1 MMPASVKARELAGM
15 ERTIYGFVFRHSL
28 PQQLVLLALTAASFP
43 VLYASLELPKQIIND
58 AIGGEGFPRSLF
70 GVELGQ
76 IDYLMVLSLA
86 FLGLVLLN
94 GAFKFAINSGKGRL
108 GERLLRRLR
117 YDLYSRLL
125 RFPLPVF
132 KRMGQ
137 GEIIPMVTQEVE
149 PLGGFMGDALAQP
162 VYQLGILVTIGA
174 FMLIQEPILGLA
186 ALALYPFQMYAI
198 PKLQRRVTALAKER
212 VQHVRRLSDRI
223 GESISTIEAVHAD
236 DGSNRLRA
244 DVSHRLGGIY
254 DIRYEIF
261 RRKFFIKF
269 LNNFLA
275 QLTPFFFYSIGGYL
289 IIEGR
294 LSFGAMVAVLA
305 AYKDMS
311 APWKELLAYYQQQ
324 ADARVKYDQVV
335 QQFEQPGMIEERL
348 QVEEPEALPTLGPG
362 SRLAFENAAYAE
374 DEISQPVRGAS
385 FSLSLDEHTA
395 LVGPSGGGK
404 EELGLLAARLAVVTG
419 GRAHLDG
426 AALAELPQAAF
437 GRQAAYVG
445 PSAPLFNASVRE
457 NLLFGLRRRPLRPA
471 PAAGPEEEA
480 RREAWRAEA
489 RRSGNSDADL
499 DADWVDYEAAGAAP
513 GGEMVRR
520 MVEVLAAVGLDAD
533 LYTLGLRGVL
543 DPDAHPGLAERVL
556 EARAALRS
564 RLDAPGAAAPIEP
577 FDADAYNVNA
587 TLAEN
592 LLFGA
597 PVGPAFAQE
606 NLAGHVF
613 VRSVL
618 ADAGLLERLEGIG
631 LQVAKIMVELF
642 ADIDPGHELVEQF
655 SFIDADDLPDFRSI
669 MARADRLGLEG
680 LEAQERRR
688 LLGLPFLLIPERH
701 RLGLIDDD
709 IRRDLLAARRLFRE
723 RLPEEDRASV
733 EFFDADRYTARASL
747 QDNILFGRI
756 RYGQAHGA
764 ARVSALLS
772 EVIDEVDIRDAV
784 MEAGLAFQV
793 GIGGGR
799 LTQTQ
804 RQKLAFARALLKRPA
819 FLVANMAT
827 AGIERAARDVLFAAA
842 RAEMAG
848 RGLLWVLEAP
858 ELAEGFA
865 RILVVEEGR
874 TVEDGTFEEL
884 RAAGGPFARLLQ
896 S

>member
-1 MMPASVKARELAGM
+1 M
-15 ERTIYGFVFRHSL
+15 EKTIYGFVFRHSL
-28 PQQLVLLALTAASFP
+28 PQQFILLALTAASFP

-58 AIGGEGFPRSLF
+58 AIGGTGFPRVLL
-70 GVELGQ
+70 GLELQQVE
-76 IDYLMVLSLA
+76 YLMVLSLA
-86 FLGLVLLN
+86 FLCLVLLN
-94 GAFKFAINSGKGRL
+94 GAFKFAINTAKGRL
-108 GERLLRRLR
+108 GERMLRRLR

-149 PLGGFMGDALAQP
+149 PLGGFMGDAIAQP
-162 VYQLGILVTIGA
+162 AYQLGILATIGA
-174 FMLIQEPILGLA
+174 FMLIQEPVLGLA

-198 PKLQRRVTALAKER
+198 PKLQRKVTALGKQR

-236 DGSNRLRA
+236 DGANRLRA
-244 DVSHRLGGIY
+244 DVAYRLGSIY

-275 QLTPFFFYSIGGYL
+275 QLTPFFFYSLGGYM
-289 IIEGR
+289 IIEGD

-324 ADARVKYDQVV
+324 ADARIKYDQVA
-335 QQFEQPGMIEERL
+335 QQFDPAGLIEERL
-348 QVEEPEALPTLGPG
+348 QVEEAEALPALGPG

-374 DEISQPVRGAS
+374 DDISQPVRGATFS
-385 FSLSLDEHTA
+385 FGLDEHVA
-395 LVGPSGGGK
+395 VVGPSGGGK

-426 AALAELPQAAF
+426 AALADLPQAVF

-445 PSAPLFNASVRE
+445 PNAVLFNASVRE
-457 NLLFGLRRRPLRPA
+457 NLLFGLRHRPLRPA
-471 PAAGPEEEA
+471 NLGPEEAA
-480 RREAWRAEA
+480 RRDTRLAEA
-489 RRSGNSDADL
+489 RRAGNSGEDIG
-499 DADWVDYEAAGAAP
+499 ADWVDYDAAGAAP
-513 GGEMVRR
+513 GEEMSRR
-520 MVEVLAAVGLDAD
+520 MVSVLAAVGLDED
-533 LYTLGLRGVL
+533 LYLLGLRGVA
-543 DPDAHPGLAERVL
+543 DPEARAGLAAQVL
-556 EARAALRS
+556 EARTALRARLADPDVAALV
-564 RLDAPGAAAPIEP
+564 EP

-597 PVGPAFAQE
+597 PIGPAFATD
-606 NLAGHVF
+606 NLAGHAF

-618 ADAGLLERLEGIG
+618 ADAGLLDRLEAIG

-642 ADIDPGHELVEQF
+642 ADIDPGHELFQQF
-655 SFIDADDLPDFRSI
+655 SFIDADDLPDFRAI
-669 MARADRLGLEG
+669 AARADRLGLEG
-680 LEAQERRR
+680 LDGEERRR
-688 LLGLPFLLIPERH
+688 LLGLPFRLIPERH

-723 RLPEEDRASV
+723 RLPAEDRGSV

-747 QDNILFGRI
+747 QDNILFGRV

-764 ARVSALLS
+764 AKAGALLAD
-772 EVIDEVDIRDAV
+772 VIDEVGIRPAV
-784 MEAGLAFQV
+784 MEAGLDFEV
-793 GIGGGR
+793 GIGGSR

-804 RQKLAFARALLKRPA
+804 RQRVVFARALLKRPA
-819 FLVANMAT
+819 LLVANMAT
-827 AGIERAARDVLFAAA
+827 AGIERAAREVLFIAAFA
-842 RAEMAG
+842 AMEG
-848 RGLLWVLEAP
+848 RSILWVLESP
-858 ELAEGFA
+858 ELAESFP
-865 RILVVEEGR
+865 RTLVVEDGR
-874 TVEDGTFEEL
+874 VVEDGAFEAL
-884 RAAGGPFARLLQ
+884 SAAGGPFARLMQ

>member
-1 MMPASVKARELAGM
+1 M
-15 ERTIYGFVFRHSL
+15 EKTIYGFVFRHSL
-28 PQQLVLLALTAASFP
+28 AQQLFLLALTVASFP
-43 VLYASLELPKQIIND
+43 VLYVSLELPKQIIND
-58 AIGGEGFPRSLF
+58 AISGSGFPRSLL
-70 GVELGQ
+70 GLELGQ
-76 IDYLMVLSLA
+76 IEYLMVLSFA

-94 GAFKFAINSGKGRL
+94 GAFKFAINTGKGRL

-132 KRMGQ
+132 KRTGQ

-244 DVSHRLGGIY
+244 DIANRLGGIY
-254 DIRYEIF
+254 DIRFEIF

-324 ADARVKYDQVV
+324 ADARIKYDQVV
-335 QQFEQPGMIEERL
+335 QQFDPPGMIDEAL
-348 QVEEPEALPTLGPG
+348 QVEEADALPEIGPD

-374 DEISQPVRGAS
+374 DEISQPVRSATL
-385 FSLSLDEHTA
+385 SLGLDEHVA
-395 LVGPSGGGK
+395 IVGPSGGGK

-426 AALAELPQAAF
+426 AALAELPQAVF
-437 GRQAAYVG
+437 GRRAAYVG
-445 PSAPLFNASVRE
+445 PNASLFNASVRE
-457 NLLFGLRRRPLRPA
+457 NLLFGLRHRPLRPA
-471 PAAGPEEEA
+471 EAGPEEAA
-480 RREAWRAEA
+480 RREARAAEA
-489 RRSGNSDADL
+489 RRSGNSEADIG
-499 DADWVDYEAAGAAP
+499 ADWVDYEAAGAAP
-513 GGEMVRR
+513 GEEMVRR
-520 MVEVLAAVGLDAD
+520 MVEVLTAVGLDDD

-543 DPDAHPGLAERVL
+543 DGDAHAGLAERVL
-556 EARAALRS
+556 EARKALRS
-564 RLDAPGAAAPIEP
+564 RLDAADAAAPLEP
-577 FDADAYNVNA
+577 FDTHAYNVNA

-597 PVGPAFAQE
+597 PIGPAFQVE
-606 NLAGHVF
+606 NLAGHPF

-618 ADAGLLERLEGIG
+618 EEAGLLDRLEGIG

-642 ADIDPGHELVEQF
+642 ADIDPGHELFQQF
-655 SFIDADDLPDFRSI
+655 SFIDADDLPDFRAI
-669 MARADRLGLEG
+669 AARADRLGLEG
-680 LEAQERRR
+680 LEAEERER

-701 RLGLIDDD
+701 RLGLIDDA
-709 IRRDLLAARRLFRE
+709 IRADLLAARRLFRE
-723 RLPEEDRASV
+723 RLPEADRASV

-756 RYGQAHGA
+756 RHGQAHGA
-764 ARVSALLS
+764 ARVSALLG
-772 EVIDEVDIRDAV
+772 EVVDEVGIRDAV

-793 GIGGGR
+793 GIGGSR

-819 FLVANMAT
+819 LLVVNMAT
-827 AGIERAARDVLFAAA
+827 AGVERVAREMLFLAARTAM
-842 RAEMAG
+842 EG
-848 RGLLWVLEAP
+848 RGIVWVLEAP
-858 ELAEGFA
+858 ELAESFP
-865 RILVVEEGR
+865 RIVAVEEGR
-874 TVEDGTFEEL
+874 TVEDGTYEAL
-884 RAAGGPFARLLQ
+884 REAGGPFARLLRQ
-896 S
+896 

>member
-1 MMPASVKARELAGM
+1 M
-15 ERTIYGFVFRHSL
+15 EKTIYGFVFRHSL
-28 PQQLVLLALTAASFP
+28 PQQFILLALTAASFP

-58 AIGGEGFPRSLF
+58 AIGGTGFPRVLL
-70 GVELGQ
+70 GLELQQVE
-76 IDYLMVLSLA
+76 YLMVLSVA
-86 FLGLVLLN
+86 FLCLVLLN
-94 GAFKFAINSGKGRL
+94 GAFKFAINTAKGRL

-149 PLGGFMGDALAQP
+149 PLGGFMGDAIAQP
-162 VYQLGILVTIGA
+162 AYQLGILATIGA
-174 FMLIQEPILGLA
+174 FMLIQEPVLGLA

-198 PKLQRRVTALAKER
+198 PKLQRKVTALGKQR

-236 DGSNRLRA
+236 DGANRLRA
-244 DVSHRLGGIY
+244 DVAYRLGSIY

-275 QLTPFFFYSIGGYL
+275 QLTPFFFYALGGYM
-289 IIEGR
+289 IIEGD

-324 ADARVKYDQVV
+324 ADARIKYDQVA
-335 QQFEQPGMIEERL
+335 QQFDPAGLIEERL
-348 QVEEPEALPTLGPG
+348 QVEEAETLPALGPG

-374 DEISQPVRGAS
+374 DDISQPVRGATFS
-385 FSLSLDEHTA
+385 FGLDEHVA
-395 LVGPSGGGK
+395 VVGPSGGGK

-426 AALAELPQAAF
+426 AALADLPQAVF

-445 PSAPLFNASVRE
+445 PNAVLFNGSVRE
-457 NLLFGLRRRPLRPA
+457 NLLFGLRHRPLRPA
-471 PAAGPEEEA
+471 NLGPEEAA
-480 RREAWRAEA
+480 RRDARLAEA
-489 RRSGNSDADL
+489 RRAGNSGEDIG
-499 DADWVDYEAAGAAP
+499 ADWVDYDAAGAAP
-513 GGEMVRR
+513 GEEMSRR
-520 MVEVLAAVGLDAD
+520 MVSVLAAVGLDED
-533 LYTLGLRGVL
+533 LYLLGLRGVA
-543 DPDAHPGLAERVL
+543 DPEARAGLAAQVL
-556 EARAALRS
+556 EARTALRARLADPDVAALV
-564 RLDAPGAAAPIEP
+564 EP

-597 PVGPAFAQE
+597 PIGPAFAVG
-606 NLAGHVF
+606 NLAGHAF

-618 ADAGLLERLEGIG
+618 ADAGLLDRLEAIG

-642 ADIDPGHELVEQF
+642 ADIDPGHELFQQF
-655 SFIDADDLPDFRSI
+655 SFIDADDLPEFRTI
-669 MARADRLGLEG
+669 ATRADRLGLEG
-680 LEAQERRR
+680 LDAEERRR
-688 LLGLPFLLIPERH
+688 LLGLPFRLIPERH

-723 RLPEEDRASV
+723 RLPAEDRGSV

-747 QDNILFGRI
+747 QDNILFGRV

-764 ARVSALLS
+764 AKAGALLAD
-772 EVIDEVDIRDAV
+772 VIDEVGIRPAV
-784 MEAGLAFQV
+784 MEAGLDFEV
-793 GIGGGR
+793 GIGGSR
-799 LTQTQ
+799 LTSTQ
-804 RQKLAFARALLKRPA
+804 RQRVVFARALLKRPA
-819 FLVANMAT
+819 LLVANMAT
-827 AGIERAARDVLFAAA
+827 AGIERAAREVLFIAAFA
-842 RAEMAG
+842 AMEG
-848 RGLLWVLEAP
+848 RSILWVLESP
-858 ELAEGFA
+858 ELAETFP
-865 RILVVEEGR
+865 RTLVVEDGR
-874 TVEDGTFEEL
+874 VVEDGAFEAL
-884 RAAGGPFARLLQ
+884 SAAGGPFARLMQ
-896 S
+896 A

>member
-1 MMPASVKARELAGM
+1 M
-15 ERTIYGFVFRHSL
+15 EKTIYGFVFRHSL
-28 PQQLVLLALTAASFP
+28 PQQFILLALTAASFP

-58 AIGGEGFPRSLF
+58 AIGGTGFPRVLL
-70 GVELGQ
+70 GLELQQVE
-76 IDYLMVLSLA
+76 YLMVLSVA
-86 FLGLVLLN
+86 FLCLVLLN
-94 GAFKFAINSGKGRL
+94 GAFKFAINTAKGRL

-149 PLGGFMGDALAQP
+149 PLGGFMGDAIAQP
-162 VYQLGILVTIGA
+162 AYQLGILATIGA
-174 FMLIQEPILGLA
+174 FMLIQEPVLGLA

-198 PKLQRRVTALAKER
+198 PKLQRKVTALGKQR

-236 DGSNRLRA
+236 DGANRLRA
-244 DVSHRLGGIY
+244 DVAYRLGSIY

-275 QLTPFFFYSIGGYL
+275 QLTPFFFYSLGGYM
-289 IIEGR
+289 IIEGD

-324 ADARVKYDQVV
+324 ADARIKYDQVA
-335 QQFEQPGMIEERL
+335 QQFDPPGLIEERL
-348 QVEEPEALPTLGPG
+348 QVEEAEALPALGPG

-374 DEISQPVRGAS
+374 DDISQPVRGATFS
-385 FSLSLDEHTA
+385 FGLDEHVA
-395 LVGPSGGGK
+395 VVGPSGGGK

-426 AALAELPQAAF
+426 AALADLPQAVF

-445 PSAPLFNASVRE
+445 PNAVLFNGSVRE
-457 NLLFGLRRRPLRPA
+457 NLLFGLRHRPLRPA
-471 PAAGPEEEA
+471 NLGPEEAA
-480 RREAWRAEA
+480 RRDARLAEA
-489 RRSGNSDADL
+489 RRAGNSGEDIG
-499 DADWVDYEAAGAAP
+499 ADWVDYDAAGAAP
-513 GGEMVRR
+513 GEEMSRR
-520 MVEVLAAVGLDAD
+520 MVSVLAAVGLDED
-533 LYTLGLRGVL
+533 LYLLGLRGVA
-543 DPDAHPGLAERVL
+543 DPEARAGLAAQVL
-556 EARAALRS
+556 EARTALRARLADPDVAALV
-564 RLDAPGAAAPIEP
+564 EP

-597 PVGPAFAQE
+597 PIGPAFAVG
-606 NLAGHVF
+606 NLAGHAF

-618 ADAGLLERLEGIG
+618 EEAGLLDRLEAIG

-642 ADIDPGHELVEQF
+642 ADIDPGHELFQQF
-655 SFIDADDLPDFRSI
+655 SFIDADDLPEFRTI
-669 MARADRLGLEG
+669 AARADRLGLEG
-680 LEAQERRR
+680 LDAEERRR
-688 LLGLPFLLIPERH
+688 LLGLPFRLIPERH

-723 RLPEEDRASV
+723 RLPAEDRGSV

-747 QDNILFGRI
+747 QDNILFGRV

-764 ARVSALLS
+764 AKAGALLAD
-772 EVIDEVDIRDAV
+772 VIDEVGIRPAV
-784 MEAGLAFQV
+784 MEAGLDFEV
-793 GIGGGR
+793 GIGGSR
-799 LTQTQ
+799 LTSTQ
-804 RQKLAFARALLKRPA
+804 RQRVVFARALLKRPA
-819 FLVANMAT
+819 LLVANMAT
-827 AGIERAARDVLFAAA
+827 AGIERAAREVLFIAAFA
-842 RAEMAG
+842 AMEG
-848 RGLLWVLEAP
+848 RSILWVLESP
-858 ELAEGFA
+858 ELAETFP
-865 RILVVEEGR
+865 RTLVVEDGR
-874 TVEDGTFEEL
+874 VVEDGAFEAL
-884 RAAGGPFARLLQ
+884 SAAGGPFARLMQ

>member
-1 MMPASVKARELAGM
+1 M
-15 ERTIYGFVFRHSL
+15 EKTIYGFVFRHSL
-28 PQQLVLLALTAASFP
+28 PQQFILLALTAASFP

-58 AIGGEGFPRSLF
+58 AIGGTGFPRILL
-70 GVELGQ
+70 GLELQQVE
-76 IDYLMVLSLA
+76 YLMVLSVA

-94 GAFKFAINSGKGRL
+94 GAFKFAINTAKGRL

-132 KRMGQ
+132 KRVGQ

-149 PLGGFMGDALAQP
+149 PLGGFMGDAIAQP
-162 VYQLGILVTIGA
+162 AYQLGILATIGA
-174 FMLIQEPILGLA
+174 FMLIQEPVLGLA

-198 PKLQRRVTALAKER
+198 PKLQRKVTALGKQR

-236 DGSNRLRA
+236 DGANRLRA
-244 DVSHRLGGIY
+244 DVADRLGAIY

-275 QLTPFFFYSIGGYL
+275 QLTPFFFYSLGGYM
-289 IIEGR
+289 IIEGD

-324 ADARVKYDQVV
+324 ADARIKYDQVA
-335 QQFEQPGMIEERL
+335 QQFDPAGLIEERL
-348 QVEEPEALPTLGPG
+348 QVEEAETLPALGPG

-374 DEISQPVRGAS
+374 DDISQPVRGATFS
-385 FSLSLDEHTA
+385 FGLDEHVA
-395 LVGPSGGGK
+395 VVGPSGGGK
-404 EELGLLAARLAVVTG
+404 EELGLLTARLAVVTG

-426 AALAELPQAAF
+426 TALADLPQAVF

-445 PSAPLFNASVRE
+445 PNAVLFNGSVRE
-457 NLLFGLRRRPLRPA
+457 NLLFGLRHRPLRPA
-471 PAAGPEEEA
+471 NLEPEEAA
-480 RREAWRAEA
+480 RRDARLAEA
-489 RRSGNSDADL
+489 RRAGNSGEDIG
-499 DADWVDYEAAGAAP
+499 ADWVDYDAAGAAP
-513 GGEMVRR
+513 GEEMSRR
-520 MVEVLAAVGLDAD
+520 MVSVLAAVGLDED
-533 LYTLGLRGVL
+533 LYLLGLRGVA
-543 DPDAHPGLAERVL
+543 DPEARAGLAAQVL
-556 EARAALRS
+556 EARTALRARLADPDVAALV
-564 RLDAPGAAAPIEP
+564 EP

-597 PVGPAFAQE
+597 PIGPAFAVG
-606 NLAGHVF
+606 NLAGHAF

-618 ADAGLLERLEGIG
+618 EEAGLLDRLEAIG

-642 ADIDPGHELVEQF
+642 ADIDPGHELFQQF
-655 SFIDADDLPDFRSI
+655 SFIDADDLPEFRTI
-669 MARADRLGLEG
+669 ATRADRLGLEG
-680 LEAQERRR
+680 LDAEERRR
-688 LLGLPFLLIPERH
+688 LLGLPFRLIPERH

-709 IRRDLLAARRLFRE
+709 IRRDLLTARRLFRE
-723 RLPEEDRASV
+723 RLPEEDRGSV

-764 ARVSALLS
+764 AKAGALLAD
-772 EVIDEVDIRDAV
+772 VIDEVGIRPAV
-784 MEAGLAFQV
+784 MEAGLDFEV
-793 GIGGGR
+793 GIGGSR
-799 LTQTQ
+799 LTATQ
-804 RQKLAFARALLKRPA
+804 RQRVVFARALLKRPA
-819 FLVANMAT
+819 LLVANMAT
-827 AGIERAARDVLFAAA
+827 AGIERAAREVLFIAAFA
-842 RAEMAG
+842 AMEG
-848 RGLLWVLEAP
+848 RSILWVLESP
-858 ELAEGFA
+858 ELAETFP
-865 RILVVEEGR
+865 RTLVVEDGR
-874 TVEDGTFEEL
+874 VVEDGAFAAL
-884 RAAGGPFARLLQ
+884 SAAGGPFARLMQ

>member
-1 MMPASVKARELAGM
+1 MRNTVEAQGPAGM
-15 ERTIYGFVFRHSL
+15 EKTIYGFVFRHSL
-28 PQQLVLLALTAASFP
+28 PQQFILLALTVASFP
-43 VLYASLELPKQIIND
+43 VLYASLELPKRIIND
-58 AIGGEGFPRSLF
+58 AIGGEDFPRSLF
-70 GVELGQ
+70 GLELGQ
-76 IDYLMVLSLA
+76 IEYLMALSCA
-86 FLGLVLLN
+86 FLALVLLN
-94 GAFKFAINSGKGRL
+94 GAFKFVINTGKGRL

-117 YDLYSRLL
+117 YQLYSRLL

-162 VYQLGILVTIGA
+162 AYQLGILVTIGA
-174 FMLIQEPILGLA
+174 FMLVQEPVLGLA
-186 ALALYPFQMYAI
+186 ALALYPLQMYVI
-198 PKLQRRVTALAKER
+198 PKLQRKVTALGKQR
-212 VQHVRRLSDRI
+212 VQHVRRLSERI
-223 GESISTIEAVHAD
+223 GESISAMEAVHAD

-244 DVSHRLGGIY
+244 DIAQRLGGIY

-324 ADARVKYDQVV
+324 ADSRIKYDQVV
-335 QQFEQPGMIEERL
+335 RQFDPPGMIEERL
-348 QVEEPEALPTLGPG
+348 QVKEQEPLPALGPE
-362 SRLAFENAAYAE
+362 SRIAFENAAYAE
-374 DEISQPVRGAS
+374 DEISQPVRGAT
-385 FSLSLDEHTA
+385 FSLGLDEHVA
-395 LVGPSGGGK
+395 IVGPSGGGK
-404 EELGLLAARLAVVTG
+404 EELGLLAARLAVITS

-445 PSAPLFNASVRE
+445 PAASLFNASVRE
-457 NLLFGLRRRPLRPA
+457 NLLFGLRHRPLRPA
-471 PAAGPEEEA
+471 NAAPGEAA
-480 RREAWRAEA
+480 RREAWFAEA
-489 RRSGNSDADL
+489 RRTGNSDADL

-513 GGEMVRR
+513 GEEMARR
-520 MVEVLAAVGLDAD
+520 MAEVLAAVGLDDD
-533 LYTLGLRGVL
+533 LYALGLRGVV
-543 DPDAHPGLAERVL
+543 DPHAHPGLAERVL

-577 FDADAYNVNA
+577 FDVDAYNVNA

-597 PVGPAFAQE
+597 PIGAAFAVE
-606 NLAGHVF
+606 NLAGHAF

-618 ADAGLLERLEGIG
+618 AEAGLLERLEGIG
-631 LQVAKIMVELF
+631 LQAAKIMVELF
-642 ADIDPGHELVEQF
+642 ADIDPGHELVEQY
-655 SFIDADDLPDFRSI
+655 SFIDADDLPDFRAI
-669 MARADRLGLEG
+669 AARADRLGLEG
-680 LEAQERRR
+680 LEAEERKR

-709 IRRDLLAARRLFRE
+709 IRRDLLTARSLFRE
-723 RLPEEDRASV
+723 RLPEADRDAV

-756 RYGQAHGA
+756 RHGQAHGA
-764 ARVSALLS
+764 ARVNALLS
-772 EVIDEVDIRDAV
+772 EVIDEVGIRDAV
-784 MEAGLAFQV
+784 MEAGLAFGI
-793 GIGGGR
+793 GIGGSR

-804 RQKLAFARALLKRPA
+804 RQKLSFARALLKRPA
-819 FLVANMAT
+819 LLVVNMAT
-827 AGIERAARDVLFAAA
+827 GGVERAAREALFAAVQ
-842 RAEMAG
+842 REMAG
-848 RGLLWVLEAP
+848 RGILWVLESP

-865 RILVVEEGR
+865 RVLVA
-874 TVEDGTFEEL
+874 EDGRIAEDGPFEAL
-884 RAAGGPFARLLQ
+884 RDAGGPFARLLQ

>member
-1 MMPASVKARELAGM
+1 M
-15 ERTIYGFVFRHSL
+15 EKTIYGFVFRHSL

-43 VLYASLELPKQIIND
+43 VLYASLELPKRIIND
-58 AIGGEGFPRSLF
+58 AIGGDDFPRFVF
-70 GVELGQ
+70 GTELGQ
-76 IDYLMVLSLA
+76 IEYLMVLSCA
-86 FLGLVLLN
+86 FLALVLLN
-94 GAFKFAINSGKGRL
+94 GAFKFVINTGKGRL

-117 YDLYSRLL
+117 YQLYSRLL

-132 KRMGQ
+132 KRVGQ

-162 VYQLGILVTIGA
+162 AYQLGILVTIGS
-174 FMLIQEPILGLA
+174 FMLIQEPVLGLA
-186 ALALYPFQMYAI
+186 ALALYPFQMYVV
-198 PKLQRRVTALAKER
+198 PKLQRKVTALSKQR
-212 VQHVRRLSDRI
+212 VQHVRRLSERI
-223 GESISTIEAVHAD
+223 GESISAMEAVHAD

-244 DVSHRLGGIY
+244 DIANRLGGIY

-324 ADARVKYDQVV
+324 ADSRIKYEQVIR
-335 QQFEQPGMIEERL
+335 QFDPPGMIEERL
-348 QVEEPEALPTLGPG
+348 QAEEPEALPAFGPG

-374 DEISQPVRGAS
+374 DEISQPVRGAT
-385 FSLSLDEHTA
+385 FSLGLDEHVA
-395 LVGPSGGGK
+395 IVGPSGGGK

-426 AALAELPQAAF
+426 ASLAELPQAAF
-437 GRQAAYVG
+437 GRRAAYVG
-445 PSAPLFNASVRE
+445 PSASLFNASVRE
-457 NLLFGLRRRPLRPA
+457 NLLFGLRHRPLRPA
-471 PAAGPEEEA
+471 APGEDAS
-480 RREAWRAEA
+480 REAQRAEA
-489 RRSGNSDADL
+489 RRTGNSDADL

-513 GGEMVRR
+513 GAEMARR
-520 MVEVLAAVGLDAD
+520 MVEVLTAVGLDDD
-533 LYTLGLRGVL
+533 LYALGLRGVV

-597 PVGPAFAQE
+597 PIGPAFAVE
-606 NLAGHVF
+606 NLAGHAF

-631 LQVAKIMVELF
+631 LQAAKIMVELF
-642 ADIDPGHELVEQF
+642 ADIDPGHELFQQF
-655 SFIDADDLPDFRSI
+655 SFIDADDLPDFRAI
-669 MARADRLGLEG
+669 AARADRLGLEG
-680 LEAQERRR
+680 LEGEERKR

-701 RLGLIDDD
+701 RLGLIDDG
-709 IRRDLLAARRLFRE
+709 IRRDLLTARRLFRE
-723 RLPEEDRASV
+723 RLPEADRASV
-733 EFFDADRYTARASL
+733 EFFEADRYAARASL
-747 QDNILFGRI
+747 QDNILFGRL
-756 RYGQAHGA
+756 RHGQAHGA
-764 ARVSALLS
+764 ARVSALLG
-772 EVIDEVDIRDAV
+772 EVVDEVGLRDAV
-784 MEAGLAFQV
+784 MEAGLAFEV
-793 GIGGGR
+793 GIGGSR

-819 FLVANMAT
+819 LLVVNMAT
-827 AGIERAARDVLFAAA
+827 AGIERVARRMLFLAARTAM
-842 RAEMAG
+842 EG
-848 RGLLWVLEAP
+848 RGIVWVLEAP
-858 ELAEGFA
+858 ELAEGFS
-865 RILVVEEGR
+865 RTVVVEDGR
-874 TVEDGTFEEL
+874 TVEDGAWEEL
-884 RAAGGPFARLLQ
+884 KEAGGPLARLLRQ

>member
-1 MMPASVKARELAGM
+1 M
-15 ERTIYGFVFRHSL
+15 EKTIYGFVFRHSL
-28 PQQLVLLALTAASFP
+28 PQQLFLLALTAASFP
-43 VLYASLELPKQIIND
+43 VLYVSLELPKQIIND
-58 AIGGEGFPRSLF
+58 AIGGDGFPRTLF
-70 GVELGQ
+70 GLDLGQ
-76 IDYLMVLSLA
+76 IEYLMVLSVA
-86 FLGLVLLN
+86 FLCLVLMN
-94 GAFKFAINSGKGRL
+94 GAFKFAINTGKGRL

-162 VYQLGILVTIGA
+162 VYQLGYLVTIGA

-244 DVSHRLGGIY
+244 DIAERLGDIY
-254 DIRYEIF
+254 DIRFEIF

-324 ADARVKYDQVV
+324 ADARIKYDQVV
-335 QQFEQPGMIEERL
+335 QQFDPPGMVDEAL
-348 QVEEPEALPTLGPG
+348 QVEEAETLPALGPE
-362 SRLAFENAAYAE
+362 SRIAFENAAYAE
-374 DEISQPVRGAS
+374 DEISQPVRSATAS
-385 FSLSLDEHTA
+385 IGLGEHVA
-395 LVGPSGGGK
+395 IVGPSGGGK

-426 AALAELPQAAF
+426 TALAELPQAVF

-445 PSAPLFNASVRE
+445 PNANLFNASLRE
-457 NLLFGLRRRPLRPA
+457 NLLFGLRHRPLRPA
-471 PAAGPEEEA
+471 ELDPEGAA
-480 RREAWRAEA
+480 RRDARAAEA
-489 RRSGNSDADL
+489 RRSGNSDADVA
-499 DADWVDYEAAGAAP
+499 ADWVDYEAAGAGP
-513 GGEMVRR
+513 GREMVGR
-520 MVEVLAAVGLDAD
+520 MVEVLAAVGLDED

-543 DPDAHPGLAERVL
+543 DPAAHAGLAERVL

-587 TLAEN
+587 TVAEN

-597 PVGPAFAQE
+597 PIGPAFEVA
-606 NLAGHVF
+606 NLADHPF
-613 VRSVL
+613 LRSVL
-618 ADAGLLERLEGIG
+618 EETGLLERLEGIG

-642 ADIDPGHELVEQF
+642 ADIDPGHELFQQY
-655 SFIDADDLPDFRSI
+655 SFIEADDLPDFRTI
-669 MARADRLGLEG
+669 AARADRRGLDG
-680 LEAQERRR
+680 LEAEERRR

-701 RLGLIDDD
+701 RLGLIDDEM
-709 IRRDLLAARRLFRE
+709 RTDLLAARRLFRE
-723 RLPEEDRASV
+723 RLPEADHQSV

-747 QDNILFGRI
+747 QDNILFGRV
-756 RYGQAHGA
+756 RHGQAHGA
-764 ARVSALLS
+764 ARVSALLA
-772 EVIDEVDIRDAV
+772 EVIDEVGIREAV
-784 MEAGLAFQV
+784 MEAGLAFEV
-793 GIGGGR
+793 GIAGSR

-819 FLVANMAT
+819 LLVVNMAT
-827 AGIERAARDVLFAAA
+827 AGVERVARVALFRAA

-848 RGLLWVLEAP
+848 RGIVWVLEAP
-858 ELAEGFA
+858 ELAEGFS
-865 RILVVEEGR
+865 RVLVVEEGR
-874 TVEDGTFEEL
+874 TVEDGAWEALKE
-884 RAAGGPFARLLQ
+884 AGGPFARLMQ
-896 S
+896 A

>member
-1 MMPASVKARELAGM
+1 M
-15 ERTIYGFVFRHSL
+15 EKTIYGFVFRHSL
-28 PQQLVLLALTAASFP
+28 PQQFILLALTAASFP

-58 AIGGEGFPRSLF
+58 AIGGTGFPRVLL
-70 GVELGQ
+70 GLELQQVE
-76 IDYLMVLSLA
+76 YLMVLSVA
-86 FLGLVLLN
+86 FLCLVLLN
-94 GAFKFAINSGKGRL
+94 GAFKFAINTAKGRL

-149 PLGGFMGDALAQP
+149 PLGGFMGDAIAQP
-162 VYQLGILVTIGA
+162 AYQLGILATIGA
-174 FMLIQEPILGLA
+174 FMLIQEPVLGLA

-198 PKLQRRVTALAKER
+198 PKLQRKVTALGKQR

-236 DGSNRLRA
+236 DGANRLRA
-244 DVSHRLGGIY
+244 DVAYRLGSIY

-275 QLTPFFFYSIGGYL
+275 QLTPFFFYALGGYM
-289 IIEGR
+289 IIEGD

-324 ADARVKYDQVV
+324 ADARIKYDQVA
-335 QQFEQPGMIEERL
+335 QQFDPAGLIEERL
-348 QVEEPEALPTLGPG
+348 QVEEAETLPALGPG

-374 DEISQPVRGAS
+374 DDISQPVRGATFS
-385 FSLSLDEHTA
+385 FGLDEHVA
-395 LVGPSGGGK
+395 VVGPSGGGK

-426 AALAELPQAAF
+426 AALADLPQAVF

-445 PSAPLFNASVRE
+445 PNAVLFNGSVRE
-457 NLLFGLRRRPLRPA
+457 NLLFGLRHRPLRPA
-471 PAAGPEEEA
+471 NLGPEEAA
-480 RREAWRAEA
+480 RRDARLAEA
-489 RRSGNSDADL
+489 RRAGNSGEDIG
-499 DADWVDYEAAGAAP
+499 ADWVDYDAAGAAP
-513 GGEMVRR
+513 GEEMSRR
-520 MVEVLAAVGLDAD
+520 MVSVLAAVGLDED
-533 LYTLGLRGVL
+533 LYLLGLRGVA
-543 DPDAHPGLAERVL
+543 DPEARAGLAAQVL
-556 EARAALRS
+556 EARTALRARLADPDVAALV
-564 RLDAPGAAAPIEP
+564 EP

-597 PVGPAFAQE
+597 PIGPAFAVG
-606 NLAGHVF
+606 NLAGHAF

-618 ADAGLLERLEGIG
+618 ADAGLLDRLEAIG

-642 ADIDPGHELVEQF
+642 ADIDPGHELFQQF
-655 SFIDADDLPDFRSI
+655 SFIDADDLPEFRTI
-669 MARADRLGLEG
+669 ATRADRLGLEG
-680 LEAQERRR
+680 LDAEERRR
-688 LLGLPFLLIPERH
+688 LLGLPFRLIPERH

-709 IRRDLLAARRLFRE
+709 IRRDLLTARRLFRE
-723 RLPEEDRASV
+723 RLPEEDRGSV

-747 QDNILFGRI
+747 QDNILFGRV

-764 ARVSALLS
+764 AKAGALLAD
-772 EVIDEVDIRDAV
+772 VIDEVGIRPAV
-784 MEAGLAFQV
+784 MEAGLDFEV
-793 GIGGGR
+793 GIGGSR
-799 LTQTQ
+799 LTATQ
-804 RQKLAFARALLKRPA
+804 RQRVVFARALLKRPA
-819 FLVANMAT
+819 LLVANMAT
-827 AGIERAARDVLFAAA
+827 AGIERAAREVLFIAAFA
-842 RAEMAG
+842 AMEG
-848 RGLLWVLEAP
+848 RSILWVLESP
-858 ELAEGFA
+858 ELAESFP
-865 RILVVEEGR
+865 RTLVVEDGR
-874 TVEDGTFEEL
+874 VVEDGAFEAL
-884 RAAGGPFARLLQ
+884 SAAGGPFARLMQ

>member
-1 MMPASVKARELAGM
+1 M
-15 ERTIYGFVFRHSL
+15 EKTIYGFVFRHSL
-28 PQQLVLLALTAASFP
+28 PQQFILLALTAASFP

-58 AIGGEGFPRSLF
+58 AIGGTGFPRVLL
-70 GVELGQ
+70 GLELQQVE
-76 IDYLMVLSLA
+76 YLMVLSVA
-86 FLGLVLLN
+86 FLCLVLLN
-94 GAFKFAINSGKGRL
+94 GAFKFAINTAKGRL

-149 PLGGFMGDALAQP
+149 PLGGFMGDAIAQP
-162 VYQLGILVTIGA
+162 AYQLGILATIGA
-174 FMLIQEPILGLA
+174 FMLIQEPVLGLA

-198 PKLQRRVTALAKER
+198 PKLQRKVTALGKRR

-236 DGSNRLRA
+236 DGANRLRA
-244 DVSHRLGGIY
+244 DVAYRLGSIY

-275 QLTPFFFYSIGGYL
+275 QLTPFFFYSLGGYM
-289 IIEGR
+289 IIEGD

-324 ADARVKYDQVV
+324 ADARIKYDQVA
-335 QQFEQPGMIEERL
+335 QQFDPAGLIEERL
-348 QVEEPEALPTLGPG
+348 QVEEAEALPALGPG

-374 DEISQPVRGAS
+374 DDISQPVRGATFS
-385 FSLSLDEHTA
+385 FGLDEHVA
-395 LVGPSGGGK
+395 VVGPSGGGK

-426 AALAELPQAAF
+426 AALADLPQAVF

-445 PSAPLFNASVRE
+445 PNAVLFNASVRE
-457 NLLFGLRRRPLRPA
+457 NLLFGLRHRPLRPA
-471 PAAGPEEEA
+471 NLGPEEAA
-480 RREAWRAEA
+480 RRDTRLAEA
-489 RRSGNSDADL
+489 RRAGNSGEDIG
-499 DADWVDYEAAGAAP
+499 ADWVDYDAAGAAP
-513 GGEMVRR
+513 GEEMSRR
-520 MVEVLAAVGLDAD
+520 MVSVLAAVGLDED
-533 LYTLGLRGVL
+533 LYLLGLRGVA
-543 DPDAHPGLAERVL
+543 DPEARAGLAAQVL
-556 EARAALRS
+556 EARTALRARLADPDVAALV
-564 RLDAPGAAAPIEP
+564 EP

-597 PVGPAFAQE
+597 PIGPAFAVG
-606 NLAGHVF
+606 NLAGHAF

-618 ADAGLLERLEGIG
+618 ADAGLLDRLEAIG

-642 ADIDPGHELVEQF
+642 ADIDPGHELFQQF
-655 SFIDADDLPDFRSI
+655 SFIDADDLPDFRAI
-669 MARADRLGLEG
+669 AARADRLGLEG
-680 LEAQERRR
+680 LDGEERRR
-688 LLGLPFLLIPERH
+688 LLGLPFRLIPERH

-709 IRRDLLAARRLFRE
+709 IRRDLLTARRLFRE
-723 RLPEEDRASV
+723 RLPAEDRGSV

-747 QDNILFGRI
+747 QDNILFGRV

-764 ARVSALLS
+764 AKAGALLAD
-772 EVIDEVDIRDAV
+772 VIDEVGIRPAV
-784 MEAGLAFQV
+784 MEAGLDFEV
-793 GIGGGR
+793 GIGGSR

-804 RQKLAFARALLKRPA
+804 RQRVVFARALLKRPA
-819 FLVANMAT
+819 LLVANMAT
-827 AGIERAARDVLFAAA
+827 AGIERAAREVLFIAAFA
-842 RAEMAG
+842 AMEG
-848 RGLLWVLEAP
+848 RSILWVLESP
-858 ELAEGFA
+858 ELAESFP
-865 RILVVEEGR
+865 RTLVVEDGR
-874 TVEDGTFEEL
+874 VVEDGAFEAL
-884 RAAGGPFARLLQ
+884 SAAGGPFARLMQ

>member
-1 MMPASVKARELAGM
+1 M
-15 ERTIYGFVFRHSL
+15 EKTIYGFVFRHSL
-28 PQQLVLLALTAASFP
+28 AQQLFLLALTVASFP
-43 VLYASLELPKQIIND
+43 VLYVSLELPKQIIND
-58 AIGGEGFPRSLF
+58 AISGSGFPRSLL
-70 GVELGQ
+70 GLELGQ
-76 IDYLMVLSLA
+76 IEYLMVLSFA

-94 GAFKFAINSGKGRL
+94 GAFKFAINTGKGRL

-132 KRMGQ
+132 KRTGQ

-162 VYQLGILVTIGA
+162 VYQLGILITIGA

-198 PKLQRRVTALAKER
+198 PKLQRRVTALAKQR

-244 DVSHRLGGIY
+244 DIANRLGGIY

-324 ADARVKYDQVV
+324 ADARIKYDQVV
-335 QQFEQPGMIEERL
+335 QQFDPPGMIDEAL
-348 QVEEPEALPTLGPG
+348 QVEEADALPEIGPD

-374 DEISQPVRGAS
+374 DEISQPVRSATL
-385 FSLSLDEHTA
+385 SLGLDEHVA
-395 LVGPSGGGK
+395 IVGPSGGGK

-426 AALAELPQAAF
+426 TALAELPQAVF
-437 GRQAAYVG
+437 GRRAAYVG
-445 PSAPLFNASVRE
+445 PNASLFNASLRE
-457 NLLFGLRRRPLRPA
+457 NLLFGLRHRPLRPA
-471 PAAGPEEEA
+471 DLEPEEAA
-480 RREAWRAEA
+480 RRDARAAEA
-489 RRSGNSDADL
+489 RRSGNSEEDIF
-499 DADWVDYEAAGAAP
+499 ADWVDYEAAGAAP
-513 GGEMVRR
+513 GEEMARR
-520 MVEVLAAVGLDAD
+520 MVEVLTAVGLDDD

-543 DPDAHPGLAERVL
+543 DGDAHAGLAGRVL
-556 EARAALRS
+556 EARKALRS
-564 RLDAPGAAAPIEP
+564 RLDAADAAAPLEP
-577 FDADAYNVNA
+577 FDTHAYNVNA

-597 PVGPAFAQE
+597 PIGPAFQVE
-606 NLAGHVF
+606 NLAGHPF

-618 ADAGLLERLEGIG
+618 EEAGLLDRLEGIG

-642 ADIDPGHELVEQF
+642 ADIDPGHELFQQF
-655 SFIDADDLPDFRSI
+655 SFIDADDLPDFRAI
-669 MARADRLGLEG
+669 AARADRLGLEG
-680 LEAQERRR
+680 LEAEERER

-701 RLGLIDDD
+701 RLGLIDDA
-709 IRRDLLAARRLFRE
+709 IRADLLAARRLFRE
-723 RLPEEDRASV
+723 RLPEADRASV

-756 RYGQAHGA
+756 RHGQAHGA
-764 ARVSALLS
+764 ARVSALLG
-772 EVIDEVDIRDAV
+772 EVVDELGIRDAV

-793 GIGGGR
+793 GIGGSR

-819 FLVANMAT
+819 LLVVNMAT
-827 AGIERAARDVLFAAA
+827 AGVERVAREMLFLAARTAM
-842 RAEMAG
+842 EG
-848 RGLLWVLEAP
+848 RGIVWVLEAP
-858 ELAEGFA
+858 ELAESFP
-865 RILVVEEGR
+865 RIVAVEEGR
-874 TVEDGTFEEL
+874 TVEDGTYETL
-884 RAAGGPFARLLQ
+884 REAGGPFARLLRQ
-896 S
+896 

>member
-1 MMPASVKARELAGM
+1 M
-15 ERTIYGFVFRHSL
+15 EKTIYGFVFRHSL
-28 PQQLVLLALTAASFP
+28 AQQLFLLALTVASFP
-43 VLYASLELPKQIIND
+43 VLYVSLELPKQIIND
-58 AIGGEGFPRSLF
+58 AISGSGFPRSLL
-70 GVELGQ
+70 GLELGQ
-76 IDYLMVLSLA
+76 IEYLMVLSFA

-94 GAFKFAINSGKGRL
+94 GAFKFAINAGKGRL

-132 KRMGQ
+132 KRTGQ

-198 PKLQRRVTALAKER
+198 PKLQRRVTALAKQR

-244 DVSHRLGGIY
+244 DIANRLGGIY

-324 ADARVKYDQVV
+324 ADARIKYDQVV
-335 QQFEQPGMIEERL
+335 QQFDPPGMIDEAL
-348 QVEEPEALPTLGPG
+348 QVEEAETLPEIGPD
-362 SRLAFENAAYAE
+362 SRIAFENAAYAE
-374 DEISQPVRGAS
+374 DEISQPVRSA
-385 FSLSLDEHTA
+385 SLSLGLDEHVA
-395 LVGPSGGGK
+395 IVGPSGGGK

-426 AALAELPQAAF
+426 TALADLPQAVF
-437 GRQAAYVG
+437 GRRAAYVG
-445 PSAPLFNASVRE
+445 PNASLFNASLRE
-457 NLLFGLRRRPLRPA
+457 NLLFGLRHRPLRPA
-471 PAAGPEEEA
+471 EAGPEEAA
-480 RREAWRAEA
+480 RREARAAEA
-489 RRSGNSDADL
+489 RRSGNSDADIG
-499 DADWVDYEAAGAAP
+499 ADWVDYEATGAAP
-513 GGEMVRR
+513 GEEMVRR
-520 MVEVLAAVGLDAD
+520 MVEVLTAVGLDDD
-533 LYTLGLRGVL
+533 LYALGLRGVL
-543 DPDAHPGLAERVL
+543 DGDAHAGLAGRVL
-556 EARAALRS
+556 EARKALRS
-564 RLDAPGAAAPIEP
+564 RLDAADAAAPLEP

-597 PVGPAFAQE
+597 PIGPAFQVE
-606 NLAGHVF
+606 NLAGHPF
-613 VRSVL
+613 VRGVL
-618 ADAGLLERLEGIG
+618 EEAGLLDRLEGIG

-642 ADIDPGHELVEQF
+642 ADIDPGHELFQQF
-655 SFIDADDLPDFRSI
+655 SFIDADDLPDFRAI
-669 MARADRLGLEG
+669 AARADRLGLEG
-680 LEAQERRR
+680 LEAEERER

-701 RLGLIDDD
+701 RLGLIDDA
-709 IRRDLLAARRLFRE
+709 IRADLLAARRLFRE
-723 RLPEEDRASV
+723 RLPEADRASV

-756 RYGQAHGA
+756 RHGQAHGA
-764 ARVSALLS
+764 ARVSALLG
-772 EVIDEVDIRDAV
+772 EVVDEVGIRDAV

-793 GIGGGR
+793 GIGGSR

-819 FLVANMAT
+819 LLVVNMAT
-827 AGIERAARDVLFAAA
+827 AGVERVAREMLFLAARTAM
-842 RAEMAG
+842 EG
-848 RGLLWVLEAP
+848 RGIVWVLEAP
-858 ELAEGFA
+858 ELAESFP
-865 RILVVEEGR
+865 RIVAVEEGR
-874 TVEDGTFEEL
+874 TVEDGTYEAL
-884 RAAGGPFARLLQ
+884 REAGGPFARLLRQ
-896 S
+896 

>member
-1 MMPASVKARELAGM
+1 M
-15 ERTIYGFVFRHSL
+15 EKTIYGFVFRHSL
-28 PQQLVLLALTAASFP
+28 PQQFILLALTAASFP

-58 AIGGEGFPRSLF
+58 AIGGTGFPRVLL
-70 GVELGQ
+70 GLELQQVE
-76 IDYLMVLSLA
+76 YLMVLSVA
-86 FLGLVLLN
+86 FLCLVLLN
-94 GAFKFAINSGKGRL
+94 GAFKFAINTAKGRL

-149 PLGGFMGDALAQP
+149 PLGGFMGDAIAQP
-162 VYQLGILVTIGA
+162 AYQLGILATIGA
-174 FMLIQEPILGLA
+174 FMLIQEPVLGLA

-198 PKLQRRVTALAKER
+198 PKLQRKVTALGKQR

-236 DGSNRLRA
+236 DGANRLRA
-244 DVSHRLGGIY
+244 DVAYRLGSIY

-275 QLTPFFFYSIGGYL
+275 QLTPFFFYALGGYM
-289 IIEGR
+289 IIEGD

-324 ADARVKYDQVV
+324 ADARIKYDQVA
-335 QQFEQPGMIEERL
+335 QQFDPPGLIEERL
-348 QVEEPEALPTLGPG
+348 QVEEAEALPALGPG

-374 DEISQPVRGAS
+374 DDISQPVRGATFS
-385 FSLSLDEHTA
+385 FGLDEHVA
-395 LVGPSGGGK
+395 VVGPSGGGK
-404 EELGLLAARLAVVTG
+404 EELGLLTARLAVVTG

-426 AALAELPQAAF
+426 AALADLPQAVF

-445 PSAPLFNASVRE
+445 PNAVLFNGSVRE
-457 NLLFGLRRRPLRPA
+457 NLLFGLRHRPLRPA
-471 PAAGPEEEA
+471 NLGPEEAA
-480 RREAWRAEA
+480 RRDARLAEA
-489 RRSGNSDADL
+489 RRAGNSGEDIG
-499 DADWVDYEAAGAAP
+499 ADWVDYDAAGAAP
-513 GGEMVRR
+513 GEEMSRR
-520 MVEVLAAVGLDAD
+520 MVSVLAAVGLDED
-533 LYTLGLRGVL
+533 LYLLGLRGVA
-543 DPDAHPGLAERVL
+543 DPEARAGLAAQVL
-556 EARAALRS
+556 EARTALRARLADPDVAALV
-564 RLDAPGAAAPIEP
+564 EP

-597 PVGPAFAQE
+597 PIGPAFATD
-606 NLAGHVF
+606 NLAGHAF

-618 ADAGLLERLEGIG
+618 EEAGLLDRLEAIG

-642 ADIDPGHELVEQF
+642 ADIDPGHELFQQF
-655 SFIDADDLPDFRSI
+655 SFIDADDLPEFRTI
-669 MARADRLGLEG
+669 AARADRLGLEG
-680 LEAQERRR
+680 LDAEERRR
-688 LLGLPFLLIPERH
+688 LLGLPFRLIPERH

-709 IRRDLLAARRLFRE
+709 IRRDLLTARRLFRE
-723 RLPEEDRASV
+723 RLPEEDRGSV

-747 QDNILFGRI
+747 QDNILFGRV

-764 ARVSALLS
+764 AKAGALLAD
-772 EVIDEVDIRDAV
+772 VIDEVGIRPAV
-784 MEAGLAFQV
+784 MEAGLDFEV
-793 GIGGGR
+793 GIGGSR
-799 LTQTQ
+799 LTSTQ
-804 RQKLAFARALLKRPA
+804 RQRVVFARALLKRPA
-819 FLVANMAT
+819 LLVANMAT
-827 AGIERAARDVLFAAA
+827 AGIERAAREVLFIAAFA
-842 RAEMAG
+842 AMEG
-848 RGLLWVLEAP
+848 RSILWVLESP
-858 ELAEGFA
+858 ELAETFP
-865 RILVVEEGR
+865 RTLVVEDGR
-874 TVEDGTFEEL
+874 VVEDGAFEAL
-884 RAAGGPFARLLQ
+884 SAAGGPFARLMQ

>member
-1 MMPASVKARELAGM
+1 M
-15 ERTIYGFVFRHSL
+15 EKTIYGFVFRHSL
-28 PQQLVLLALTAASFP
+28 PQQFILLALTAASFP

-58 AIGGEGFPRSLF
+58 AIGGTGFPRVLL
-70 GVELGQ
+70 GLELQQVE
-76 IDYLMVLSLA
+76 YLMVLSVA
-86 FLGLVLLN
+86 FLCLVLLN
-94 GAFKFAINSGKGRL
+94 GAFKFAINTAKGRL

-149 PLGGFMGDALAQP
+149 PLGGFMGDAIAQP
-162 VYQLGILVTIGA
+162 AYQLGILATIGA
-174 FMLIQEPILGLA
+174 FMLIQEPVLGLA

-198 PKLQRRVTALAKER
+198 PKLQRKVTALGKQR

-236 DGSNRLRA
+236 DGANRLRA
-244 DVSHRLGGIY
+244 DVAYRLGSIY

-275 QLTPFFFYSIGGYL
+275 QLTPFFFYALGGYM
-289 IIEGR
+289 IIEGD

-324 ADARVKYDQVV
+324 ADARIKYDQVA
-335 QQFEQPGMIEERL
+335 QQFDPAGLIEERL
-348 QVEEPEALPTLGPG
+348 QVEEAEALPALGPG

-374 DEISQPVRGAS
+374 DDISQPVRGATFS
-385 FSLSLDEHTA
+385 FGLDEHVA
-395 LVGPSGGGK
+395 VVGPSGGGK
-404 EELGLLAARLAVVTG
+404 EELGLLTARLAVVTG

-426 AALAELPQAAF
+426 AALADLPQAVF

-445 PSAPLFNASVRE
+445 PNAVLFNGSVRE
-457 NLLFGLRRRPLRPA
+457 NLLFGLRHRPLRPA
-471 PAAGPEEEA
+471 NLEPEEAA
-480 RREAWRAEA
+480 RRDARLAEA
-489 RRSGNSDADL
+489 RRAGNSGEDIG
-499 DADWVDYEAAGAAP
+499 ADWVDYDAAGAAP
-513 GGEMVRR
+513 GEEMSRR
-520 MVEVLAAVGLDAD
+520 MVSVLAAVGLDED
-533 LYTLGLRGVL
+533 LYLLGLRGVA
-543 DPDAHPGLAERVL
+543 DPEARAGLAAQVL
-556 EARAALRS
+556 EARTALRARLADPDVAALV
-564 RLDAPGAAAPIEP
+564 EP

-597 PVGPAFAQE
+597 PIGPAFATD
-606 NLAGHVF
+606 NLAGHAF

-618 ADAGLLERLEGIG
+618 ADAGLLDRLEAIG

-642 ADIDPGHELVEQF
+642 ADIDPGHELFQQF
-655 SFIDADDLPDFRSI
+655 SFIDADDLPEFRTI
-669 MARADRLGLEG
+669 ATRADRLGLEG
-680 LEAQERRR
+680 LDGEERRR
-688 LLGLPFLLIPERH
+688 LLGLPFRLIPERH

-723 RLPEEDRASV
+723 RLPAEDRGSV

-747 QDNILFGRI
+747 QDNILFGRV

-764 ARVSALLS
+764 AKAGALLAD
-772 EVIDEVDIRDAV
+772 VIDEVGIRPAV
-784 MEAGLAFQV
+784 MEAGLDFEV
-793 GIGGGR
+793 GIGGSR
-799 LTQTQ
+799 LTSTQ
-804 RQKLAFARALLKRPA
+804 RQRVVFARALLKRPA
-819 FLVANMAT
+819 LLVANMAT
-827 AGIERAARDVLFAAA
+827 AGIERAAREVLFIAAFA
-842 RAEMAG
+842 AMEG
-848 RGLLWVLEAP
+848 RSILWVLESP
-858 ELAEGFA
+858 ELAETFP
-865 RILVVEEGR
+865 RTLVVEDGR
-874 TVEDGTFEEL
+874 VVEDGAFEALKE
-884 RAAGGPFARLLQ
+884 AGGPFARLMQ
-896 S
+896 A

>member
-1 MMPASVKARELAGM
+1 M
-15 ERTIYGFVFRHSL
+15 EKTIYGFVFRHSL
-28 PQQLVLLALTAASFP
+28 PQQFILLALTAASFP

-58 AIGGEGFPRSLF
+58 AIGGTGFPRVLL
-70 GVELGQ
+70 GLELQQVE
-76 IDYLMVLSLA
+76 YLMVLSVA
-86 FLGLVLLN
+86 FLCLVLLN
-94 GAFKFAINSGKGRL
+94 GAFKFAINTAKGRL

-149 PLGGFMGDALAQP
+149 PLGGFMGDAIAQP
-162 VYQLGILVTIGA
+162 AYQLGILATIGA
-174 FMLIQEPILGLA
+174 FMLIQEPVLGLA

-198 PKLQRRVTALAKER
+198 PKLQRKVTALGKQR

-236 DGSNRLRA
+236 DGANRLRA
-244 DVSHRLGGIY
+244 DVAYRLGAIY

-275 QLTPFFFYSIGGYL
+275 QLTPFFFYALGGYM
-289 IIEGR
+289 IIEGD

-324 ADARVKYDQVV
+324 ADARIKYDQVA
-335 QQFEQPGMIEERL
+335 QQFDPPGLIEERL
-348 QVEEPEALPTLGPG
+348 QVEEAEALPALGPG

-374 DEISQPVRGAS
+374 DDISQPVRGATFS
-385 FSLSLDEHTA
+385 FGLDEHVA
-395 LVGPSGGGK
+395 VVGPSGGGK

-426 AALAELPQAAF
+426 AALADLPQAVF

-445 PSAPLFNASVRE
+445 PNAVLFNGSVRE
-457 NLLFGLRRRPLRPA
+457 NLLFGLRHRPLRPA
-471 PAAGPEEEA
+471 NLGPEEAA
-480 RREAWRAEA
+480 RRDARLAEA
-489 RRSGNSDADL
+489 RRAGNSGEDIG
-499 DADWVDYEAAGAAP
+499 ADWVDYDAAGAAP
-513 GGEMVRR
+513 GEEMSRR
-520 MVEVLAAVGLDAD
+520 MVSVLAAVGLDED
-533 LYTLGLRGVL
+533 LYLLGLRGVA
-543 DPDAHPGLAERVL
+543 DPEARAGLAAQVL
-556 EARAALRS
+556 EARTALRARLADPDVAALV
-564 RLDAPGAAAPIEP
+564 EP

-597 PVGPAFAQE
+597 PIGPAFAVG
-606 NLAGHVF
+606 NLAGQAF

-618 ADAGLLERLEGIG
+618 EEAGLLDRLEAIG

-642 ADIDPGHELVEQF
+642 ADIDPGHELFQQF
-655 SFIDADDLPDFRSI
+655 SFIDADDLPEFRTI
-669 MARADRLGLEG
+669 AARADRLGLEG
-680 LEAQERRR
+680 LDAEERRR
-688 LLGLPFLLIPERH
+688 LLGLPFRLIPERH

-723 RLPEEDRASV
+723 RLPEEDRGSV

-747 QDNILFGRI
+747 QDNILFGRV

-764 ARVSALLS
+764 AKAGALLAD
-772 EVIDEVDIRDAV
+772 VIDEVGIRPAV
-784 MEAGLAFQV
+784 MEAGLDFEV
-793 GIGGGR
+793 GIGGSR
-799 LTQTQ
+799 LTATQ
-804 RQKLAFARALLKRPA
+804 RQRVVFARALLKRPA
-819 FLVANMAT
+819 LLVANMAT
-827 AGIERAARDVLFAAA
+827 AGIERAAREVLFVAAFA
-842 RAEMAG
+842 AMEG
-848 RGLLWVLEAP
+848 RSILWVLESP
-858 ELAEGFA
+858 ELAESFP
-865 RILVVEEGR
+865 RTLVVEDGR
-874 TVEDGTFEEL
+874 VVEDGAFEAL
-884 RAAGGPFARLLQ
+884 SAAGGPFARLMQ